1 MKHKPKYEY
10 QPIPDLPLPLYDM
23 KTEKETN
30 FINNS
35 ETFNTQSNNN
45 QSDVKHGR
53 IEPIIEEVNKK
64 DSDVHKNKVII
75 PPNVLPS
82 NLPTKLRRQDITVGN
97 TNTIPLNIV
106 AQPICSFGRK
116 YSKLLYYLV
125 QFTYNVQFVVML
137 I

>member
-23 KTEKETN
+23 NTEKETN

-35 ETFNTQSNNN
+35 DKYNTQSNNS
-45 QSDVKHGR
+45 QSDVKHDR
-53 IEPIIEEVNKK
+53 IDPIIEVVNKK
-64 DSDVHKNKVII
+64 DSDVHKNDIII

-82 NLPTKLRRQDITVGN
+82 NIPAKLRRQDINIGN
-97 TNTIPLNIV
+97 SSSIPLNY

-116 YSKLLYYLV
+116 YNRILFCLV
-125 QFTYNVQFVVML
+125 QFICNVQFVVM
-137 I
+137 